1 MRNSTNRAPTRWKRW
16 RSPTMRWSL
25 WELRIRCAQRPRHV
39 TAMASIAS
47 DAPDPGRS
55 AAGNGGGCGAP
66 CRASRPLVIRE
77 LGVKEAEHIV
87 DHRGHRD
94 DRRERPAER
103 HGDEA

>member
-1 MRNSTNRAPTRWKRW
+1 MRNSTNRAPTWWMRW
-16 RSPTMRWSL
+16 RPPTMRWSL
-25 WELRIRCAQRPRHV
+25 WELRIRCAQRLRHV

-55 AAGNGGGCGAP
+55 EAGMAEDVAAP

-77 LGVKEAEHIV
+77 LGAEEAEHIV

-103 HGDEA
+103 HGYEA